1 MEEKSADVIVIGAG
15 ISGLGAAVDLK
26 KGGKKV
32 IILEARDRVGG
43 RQYTDRTWKNT
54 SLDLGPGWITGIK
67 GNPVTELAV
76 KFKLKTAVQNDDSDN
91 VVLYDPEGE
100 EVSDEEWDKLDS
112 DFDEMM
118 EELGEESEKLEKDVS
133 LGSLIEKYMDK
144 NDFSEKEKIK
154 MRYYVFDSIETDY
167 AMDSSELSAK
177 YWNSDDG
184 FEGGDVIF
192 PNGYDEIAQNLSKG
206 LDIRLEHTVKKISYN
221 DDGVTVETDQGTFK
235 GDYALVTLPLGVL
248 KKGTVKFDPP
258 LPKRKQDAVNRLKMG
273 VMNRLYLKF
282 PKAFWP
288 KEPEL
293 MNMYAKKREDYLDM
307 MNFYHYLDKPILL
320 FFTAG
325 NDAVEK
331 ESLSDE
337 ELIQSVMKSLKKI
350 YGEDIPEPEDYIRK
364 SWSKDEFSY
373 GSYAYIPPGAFPED
387 HDALGE
393 SVDDVLFF
401 AGEATTSDYSGTV
414 HGALISGR
422 EAAEE
427 ILSD

>member
-258 LPKRKQDAVNRLKMG
+258 
-273 VMNRLYLKF
+273 
-282 PKAFWP
+282 
-288 KEPEL
+288 
-293 MNMYAKKREDYLDM
+293 
-307 MNFYHYLDKPILL
+307 
-320 FFTAG
+320 
-325 NDAVEK
+325 
-331 ESLSDE
+331 
-337 ELIQSVMKSLKKI
+337 
-350 YGEDIPEPEDYIRK
+350 
-364 SWSKDEFSY
+364 
-373 GSYAYIPPGAFPED
+373 
-387 HDALGE
+387 
-393 SVDDVLFF
+393 
-401 AGEATTSDYSGTV
+401 
-414 HGALISGR
+414 
-422 EAAEE
+422 
-427 ILSD
+427 